1 MKLNHKISLALGA
14 FDAVEFDAFDF
25 HVMAIFFGI
34 VFLGRRR
41 ELIWCP

>member
-14 FDAVEFDAFDF
+14 FGAVEFDAFDF